1 MMLRKIM
8 DANPST
14 FDSEY
19 RVIYCNN
26 EREHDATRQF
36 VQECGNAW
44 GVNITW
50 LEYDRVD
57 DEHTFKEVNYESAS
71 RRGDA
76 MDGPFS
82 KMLEWSKTLPNVRS
96 RQCSGQLKVR
106 TMRRYLQAMEMK
118 TWESF
123 IGIRADE
130 SDRATDIL
138 AQCPKYITPHFP
150 LVDDGTTI
158 SDVNT
163 YWSNNSFRLNI
174 PNHMGNCDLCFLKA
188 KWKRMAIMREDPDA
202 AAWWIGWED
211 NKRAVGVTNDGARWI
226 SGKSYAGELAM
237 ALHPEFAFMAQ
248 DTTEQDI
255 PCSCAV
261 GGYRE
266 ENLQD

>member
-1 MMLRKIM
+1 MKNKIVSFSGGQTSALMLRKIM

-130 SDRATDIL
+130 SDRA
-138 AQCPKYITPHFP
+138 
-150 LVDDGTTI
+150 
-158 SDVNT
+158 
-163 YWSNNSFRLNI
+163 SFRLNI